1 MMSRRKV
8 LNLLALLGFTSTNV
22 QTLTQNARLRD
33 GQLCVCGPEEANEGD
48 QLCEESYT
56 DDPDV
61 CVCSC
66 LCLCVCSCLCLC
78 VGLEDDCVEYYSFYL
93 FYKALLVQKDTY

>member
-1 MMSRRKV
+1 VTKAMKSRRKV

-48 QLCEESYT
+48 QLCGESYT

-66 LCLCVCSCLCLC
+66 LCLCV
-78 VGLEDDCVEYYSFYL
+78 GLEDDYVEYYSFYL